1 MLVSLVLATRF
12 ECVGDMV
19 GGAMAGFVLF
29 LSLKREGVHA
39 SRVEIYKRRH
49 RHRDSISDFA
59 KFSFINSLTP

>member
-39 SRVEIYKRRH
+39 SRVEIYK
-49 RHRDSISDFA
+49 DVIGTATASA
-59 KFSFINSLTP
+59 TFINSLTS